1 MVHRHLIN
9 GGFTLPA
16 IDDIISRGK
25 RQDWIDLRDAVR
37 ADPGL
42 LAKIEQ
48 VCHNYL
54 SDPYAQRYH
63 FWHHYA
69 KQKAS

>member
-25 RQDWIDLRDAVR
+25 RQDWIDLRDAIR
-37 ADPGL
+37 ADPSL
-42 LAKIEQ
+42 LVKVTQ
-48 VCHNYL
+48 VCQNYL

-63 FWHHYA
+63 FWAHYA
-69 KQKAS
+69 KQKSS